1 MHDDGKNDADD
12 DSDDDDDD
20 DDDDS
25 DDDFHEIVEGFDLL
39 SASHHQSQSISHMY
53 PTAPSYQLSIIRR

>member
-12 DSDDDDDD
+12 DSDD

-39 SASHHQSQSISHMY
+39 SVSHHLSQSISHMY